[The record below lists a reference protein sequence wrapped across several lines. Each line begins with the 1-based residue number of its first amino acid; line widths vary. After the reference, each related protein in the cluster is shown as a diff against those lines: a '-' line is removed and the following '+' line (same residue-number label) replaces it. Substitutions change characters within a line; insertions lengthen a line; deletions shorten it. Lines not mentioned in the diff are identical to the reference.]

1 MPGGLIEAHSVQL
14 TPFRRVV
21 VGNAKTV
28 AKTYAA
34 LLAETL
40 PVRIESV
47 AECSR
52 SRQMLGTLLRQAR
65 RTAAER
71 KLIGL
76 LTVLIEDY
84 DRRNALPP
92 DEVSPAERLLFL
104 MERSGKHV
112 LDLLPVFGERKSIHE
127 VLTGKRA
134 ISTTEA
140 RKLGRLFEVKP
151 VVFRAD
157 WHA

>member
-1 MPGGLIEAHSVQL
+1 LRE
-14 TPFRRVV
+14 R
-21 VGNAKTV
+21 
-28 AKTYAA
+28 
-34 LLAETL
+34 
-40 PVRIESV
+40 
-47 AECSR
+47 
-52 SRQMLGTLLRQAR
+52 LGVLLRQVK

-84 DRRNALPP
+84 DHRHALPP

-112 LDLLPVFGERKSIHE
+112 LDLLPVFGQRSDVHE
-127 VLTGKRA
+127 VLTGKRP
-134 ISTTEA
+134 IRPTEA
-140 RKLGRLFEVKP
+140 RRLGQLFHVKP
-151 VVFRAD
+151 VVFSLK

>member
-1 MPGGLIEAHSVQL
+1 M
-14 TPFRRVV
+14 R
-21 VGNAKTV
+21 KT
-28 AKTYAA
+28 KTYAA

-40 PVRIESV
+40 PARILTV
-47 AECSR
+47 AEYKR
-52 SRQMLGTLLRQAR
+52 LRERLGVLLRQVK

-84 DRRNALPP
+84 DHRHAMPP

-112 LDLLPVFGERKSIHE
+112 VDLLPVFGQRSDIHE
-127 VLTGKRA
+127 VLTGQRP
-134 ISTTEA
+134 ISATEA
-140 RKLGRLFEVKP
+140 GKLGRLFDVKP
-151 VVFRAD
+151 IVFSLK

>member
-1 MPGGLIEAHSVQL
+1 M
-14 TPFRRVV
+14 
-21 VGNAKTV
+21 
-28 AKTYAA
+28 AKTYAE
-34 LLAETL
+34 LLAQTL
-40 PVRIESV
+40 PVRIDTV
-47 AECSR
+47 AEHDR
-52 SRQMLGTLLRQAR
+52 SRRILGGLLRQVK

-71 KLIGL
+71 RLIGL

-112 LDLLPVFGERKSIHE
+112 LDLLPVFGDRKAVHAA
-127 VLTGKRA
+127 LTGARP
-134 ISTTEA
+134 ISAAEA
-140 RKLGRLFEVKP
+140 RKLGQLFEVKP
-151 VVFRAD
+151 IVFSPT

>member
-1 MPGGLIEAHSVQL
+1 MR
-14 TPFRRVV
+14 T
-21 VGNAKTV
+21 TT
-28 AKTYAA
+28 TYAA
-34 LLAETL
+34 LLAEIL
-40 PVRIESV
+40 PARIDTV
-47 AECSR
+47 AEYQR
-52 SRQMLGTLLRQAR
+52 LRERLGVLLRHVK

-84 DRRNALPP
+84 DRRHALPP

-112 LDLLPVFGERKSIHE
+112 LDLLPVFGQRSDVHE
-127 VLTGKRA
+127 VLTGKRP
-134 ISTTEA
+134 ISAAEA
-140 RKLGRLFEVKP
+140 RRLGQLFQVKP
-151 VVFRAD
+151 VVFNLK

>member
-1 MPGGLIEAHSVQL
+1 M
-14 TPFRRVV
+14 
-21 VGNAKTV
+21 

-40 PVRIESV
+40 PVRIETV
-47 AECSR
+47 AECDRARHILTSR
-52 SRQMLGTLLRQAR
+52 LRQVK
-65 RTAAER
+65 RTAADR

-84 DRRNALPP
+84 GRRYALPP

-112 LDLLPVFGERKSIHE
+112 IDLLPVFGQRKDIHE
-127 VLTGKRA
+127 VLTGKRPINA
-134 ISTTEA
+134 TEA
-140 RKLGRLFEVKP
+140 RKLGQLFHVKP
-151 VVFRAD
+151 IVFSLK

>member
-1 MPGGLIEAHSVQL
+1 LAAVLETTS
-14 TPFRRVV
+14 
-21 VGNAKTV
+21 KTV

-34 LLAETL
+34 LLAETV
-40 PVRIESV
+40 PVRIDTV
-47 AECSR
+47 AECNR
-52 SRQMLGTLLRQAR
+52 SRHILAVLLRQVK
-65 RTAAER
+65 RTTAER

-84 DRRNALPP
+84 DRRHALPP

-112 LDLLPVFGERKSIHE
+112 LDLLPVFGQRRSVHE
-127 VLTGKRA
+127 ALTGKRP
-134 ISTTEA
+134 ISATEA
-140 RKLGRLFEVKP
+140 RNLGRLFHVKP
-151 VVFRAD
+151 IVFSLK